1 MSVHEKWS
9 CRSKDCSTVGWHGM
23 VGLGSTKSVVDKD
36 MDVEKLE
43 TKFKVDL

>member
-1 MSVHEKWS
+1 MSLREKWS
-9 CRSKDCSTVGWHGM
+9 CQIKDGSKVGWYGM

-43 TKFKVDL
+43 TKDKVDL